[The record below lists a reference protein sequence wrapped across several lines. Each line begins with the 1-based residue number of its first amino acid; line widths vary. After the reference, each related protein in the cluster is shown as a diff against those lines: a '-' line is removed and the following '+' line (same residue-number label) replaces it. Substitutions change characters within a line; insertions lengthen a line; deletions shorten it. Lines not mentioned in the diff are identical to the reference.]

1 MRSKSYRILVTGG
14 SGFIGSH
21 LVDELVSRG
30 HNVSIIDNLSTGN
43 VKNINK
49 NARFYS
55 TDITDKNSLEKIFKD
70 EHPNYVFHLA
80 ANTNVPLSV
89 KDPRFDFKS
98 LEGSINIISLS
109 CDYKINRLI
118 YSSSGFI
125 YGNTSKLPI
134 SENEPFQPVSPYAI
148 TKISSEYYIRY
159 YHQTKGLPYLIFRFA
174 TVYGPRQEKGAMADY
189 ISKLSANKQA
199 EIYGDGSKTRDYIYI
214 KDVVDVFTKMFDL
227 KIITEM
233 PIFNIGTAKETSLKE
248 LYFTIA
254 KLLRKSPQPIY
265 KPQRAGELEK
275 YCLSYKK
282 INRLTSWKPKFNIS
296 QGLTETLRYRGLI
309 K

>member
-1 MRSKSYRILVTGG
+1 MLKKSYRFIVTGG

-21 LVDELVSRG
+21 LVDMLISKG
-30 HNVSIIDNLSTGN
+30 HKVSIVDNLSTGSIKN
-43 VKNINK
+43 VNK
-49 NARFYS
+49 KANFYLS
-55 TDITDKNSLEKIFKD
+55 DITNKKSLEKIFRKEQPD
-70 EHPNYVFHLA
+70 YVFHLA

-89 KDPRFDFKS
+89 KDPRYDFSS

-109 CDYKINRLI
+109 CEHAVKKLI

-125 YGNTSKLPI
+125 YGNTTSLPI
-134 SENEPFQPVSPYAI
+134 SENEPFQPVSPYSI

-189 ISKLSANKQA
+189 ITKLSTDQQA

-214 KDVVDVFTKMFDL
+214 KDVVDILTRTYNSN
-227 KIITEM
+227 INTEM
-233 PIFNIGTAKETSLKE
+233 PIFNIGTAKQTSLKE
-248 LYFTIA
+248 LYHTIA
-254 KLLRKSPQPIY
+254 RILKKSPKPIY

-282 INRLTSWKPKFNIS
+282 IHTLTGWRPKFNIS
-296 QGLTETLRYRGLI
+296 QGLKETLQYRGLI